1 MDAPNV
7 EVRRELQPAV
17 QLHLARAPGVDVE
30 DLRKAGLVRVKQGPN
45 LHARAV
51 RCLRE
56 RQDICVKRTCFSCS
70 SSGSIDWMLDRSLQ
84 PPVSW

>member
-45 LHARAV
+45 LHARREVPARAPRHLCQAHLFLLLVV
-51 RCLRE
+51 R
-56 RQDICVKRTCFSCS
+56 
-70 SSGSIDWMLDRSLQ
+70 IDRLDA
-84 PPVSW
+84 